1 MQTNPMFEKDAQ
13 VDAQVDALYMMIKGR
28 IDWKNPIPICLE
40 VAAELE
46 GMTQL
51 KGSQRLE
58 LLQKTLRHAIA
69 ESDMSDDDKKESVT
83 FVDTLL
89 PIVMQ
94 AAVLASKSPIAAKI
108 QSTCCFPTK
117 K

>member
-1 MQTNPMFEKDAQ
+1 MQTNPMFEKEAG
-13 VDAQVDALYMMIKGR
+13 VDAQIDALHSVVKGR

-40 VAAELE
+40 LAKELE
-46 GMTQL
+46 GMTQIT
-51 KGSQRLE
+51 GSQRLE

-69 ESDMSDDDKKESVT
+69 ESDMSEEDKKESVT

-94 AAVLASKSPIAAKI
+94 AAVLASKSPIIAHI
-108 QSTCCFPTK
+108 QTTCCFPTK